1 MVSRF
6 EAAAERH
13 GVEQQ
18 QMLDLL
24 GMRSQDRW
32 RRRRSGALR
41 AMQRCAATPL
51 ADLWVG
57 AVFSSS
63 LRLPWLLPGAVPHE
77 HRVLAC
83 LRSTLMTAGS

>member
-1 MVSRF
+1 
-6 EAAAERH
+6 
-13 GVEQQ
+13 
-18 QMLDLL
+18 
-24 GMRSQDRW
+24 
-32 RRRRSGALR
+32 
-41 AMQRCAATPL
+41 MQRCAATPL

-83 LRSTLMTAGS
+83 PAEHAHDRWILT